1 MDRISLSSNEHQ
13 PIAKNALTML
23 INLSDD
29 PEILKSLATDDEF
42 LESLLVRITVCQ
54 SPETYARCIY

>member
-1 MDRISLSSNEHQ
+1 
-13 PIAKNALTML
+13 ML